1 MWLPIPIYERMP
13 QVLLLLGLMLMY
25 SGIYLTFDYT
35 LSYLYSGA
43 GLVCAAWGIWIYSRR
58 VVGRKKAAAQASVP
72 PPAATVAQTEQAQ
85 HEQTQHEQTQHEQ
98 TQHEHEQPQH
108 EGMNQS
114 TETQS

>member
-13 QVLLLLGLMLMY
+13 QVWLLLGLMLMY
-25 SGIYLTFDYT
+25 SGIYLTFDYI

-43 GLVCAAWGIWIYSRR
+43 GLVCAAWGIWIFSRR

-72 PPAATVAQTEQAQ
+72 PPAATGAQTEQAQ
-85 HEQTQHEQTQHEQ
+85 HEQPQTEQPQHGQPQT
-98 TQHEHEQPQH
+98 EQPQH

>member
-13 QVLLLLGLMLMY
+13 QVWLLLGLMLMY

-43 GLVCAAWGIWIYSRR
+43 GLICFTWSTWIFSRR

-72 PPAATVAQTEQAQ
+72 PPAATDAQTEQPQ
-85 HEQTQHEQTQHEQ
+85 TEQLQT
-98 TQHEHEQPQH
+98 EQPQTEQPHH
-108 EGMNQS
+108 EGMKQS
-114 TETQS
+114 ADPQT

>member
-13 QVLLLLGLMLMY
+13 QVWLLLGLMLMY

-43 GLVCAAWGIWIYSRR
+43 GFICAAWGVWIFSRR
-58 VVGRKKAAAQASVP
+58 VAARKKAATQASVP
-72 PPAATVAQTEQAQ
+72 LAAATDAQTEQPQ
-85 HEQTQHEQTQHEQ
+85 PEQKQPEQK
-98 TQHEHEQPQH
+98 QH

-114 TETQS
+114 AETQT